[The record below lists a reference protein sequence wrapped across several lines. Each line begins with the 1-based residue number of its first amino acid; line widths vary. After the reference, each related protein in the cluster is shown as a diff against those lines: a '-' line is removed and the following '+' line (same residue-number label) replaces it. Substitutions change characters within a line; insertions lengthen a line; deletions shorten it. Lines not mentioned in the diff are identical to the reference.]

1 MGVVE
6 AFVGDL
12 SRWVGWAMVVFAA
25 AATVWRSGL
34 TPDGFVGGLLTG
46 ATALVGGVLL
56 LGAGGVRQNR
66 SALDVGF
73 VTWVLLALGW
83 LVKGLVPFHAIGL
96 GVGTV
101 LTLTAVLAWVARR
114 HAVKT
119 RYNPRFFSTRQFETM
134 IQLADVMIHRVGQS
148 DDHPIQVAV
157 DTDHELAKRADTT
170 RGQLRAGFFLLEWV
184 APILVG
190 LPIPFSDLGT
200 HTRRRILQKA
210 ARRRRIFQPVLK
222 CLTIISNTHRMQ
234 TLKEGANRGGE

>member
-12 SRWVGWAMVVFAA
+12 SRLVGWAMVVFAA
-25 AATVWRSGL
+25 SATVWRSGL
-34 TPDGFVGGLLTG
+34 TLDGFVGGLLTG

-56 LGAGGVRQNR
+56 LGAG
-66 SALDVGF
+66 

-83 LVKGLVPFHAIGL
+83 LAKGLIPFHAVGL
-96 GVGTV
+96 GVGAV
-101 LTLTAVLAWVARR
+101 LALTAVLALVARR

-119 RYNPRFFSTRQFETM
+119 RYNPRFFSARQFETM
-134 IQLADVMIHRVGQS
+134 IQLADVMIHRVGRS

-157 DTDHELAKRADTT
+157 DTDHELAKQADKSP
-170 RGQLRAGFFLLEWV
+170 GQLRAGFFLLEWV

-210 ARRRRIFQPVLK
+210 ARRRRIFQPVLAS
-222 CLTIISNTHRMQ
+222 LTIISNTQRMQ
-234 TLKEGANRGGE
+234 TLKESANRGSE